1 MVALTDIATDPQKR
15 TQLFCQ
21 NLLLGET
28 REAAR
33 KEAAVDL
40 ERILGNTQI
49 VAIYGN
55 DALDGVNRLND
66 RMLNERH
73 PVEVPELRDLMR
85 NLSRQMR
92 GLGNKY
98 DPSDPHVREKYEK
111 ARDNIFVKLRWAKS
125 FLEEFLD
132 DIKSTQQQFDQVVN
146 TLEDKQE
153 PLLRNIVYYD
163 QYYLLNQQELG
174 SLIYV
179 IGKMEMMCEELRE
192 RASKIVVGNAQL
204 GDQGGEQKA
213 RLLELALHIE
223 NKAVA
228 FSVRLCTAW
237 AMYPIIRNLRSVNLG
252 VSLRINQTI
261 DITIPTMKGTIVVW
275 LSLND
280 AQVAE
285 QFNRAV
291 EDAANEVMVMF
302 AKAAG
307 AAVPMMANAMAST
320 ALHPATIKAW
330 SDSVAAQADGIIAAL
345 DTRDQA
351 ITEMYQAITESMG
364 VVDTS
369 TNRVNDAMYEHVIAR
384 GQKALQIATS
394 VPAQS

>member
-1 MVALTDIATDPQKR
+1 MTEPNKALELVPTPQLQAALPPEPQPSQEMVTLTDIATDPQKR

-125 FLEEFLD
+125 FLEEFLEV
-132 DIKSTQQQFDQVVN
+132 F
-146 TLEDKQE
+146 
-153 PLLRNIVYYD
+153 
-163 QYYLLNQQELG
+163 
-174 SLIYV
+174 
-179 IGKMEMMCEELRE
+179 GKL
-192 RASKIVVGNAQL
+192 
-204 GDQGGEQKA
+204 
-213 RLLELALHIE
+213 
-223 NKAVA
+223 
-228 FSVRLCTAW
+228 
-237 AMYPIIRNLRSVNLG
+237 
-252 VSLRINQTI
+252 VSR
-261 DITIPTMKGTIVVW
+261 
-275 LSLND
+275 
-280 AQVAE
+280 
-285 QFNRAV
+285 
-291 EDAANEVMVMF
+291 
-302 AKAAG
+302 
-307 AAVPMMANAMAST
+307 
-320 ALHPATIKAW
+320 
-330 SDSVAAQADGIIAAL
+330 
-345 DTRDQA
+345 
-351 ITEMYQAITESMG
+351 
-364 VVDTS
+364 
-369 TNRVNDAMYEHVIAR
+369 
-384 GQKALQIATS
+384 
-394 VPAQS
+394 